1 MVVNNEEQEKAIPSG
16 SQPMNNGGQSQPAR
30 SQDKGSEDTSQAK
43 GQGET
48 GTSQDT
54 ATSNTQSGASEKDES
69 TAQLLET
76 LQQQGAQFAQ
86 LAEALQQQ
94 RGDAETPETPG
105 EPAPDYDAQMQELQK
120 KLSDG
125 ELTTEEF
132 AQQQSQIMEQK
143 LQTSMQ
149 QMMQQYQQQQSAEQV
164 LNQYMQQNPDF
175 NDVLKSQE
183 AQSLLQQNPVFDEV
197 AAYEHMKRQ
206 TAESQLSEL
215 QQQIQTLQQER
226 DEAIKNGAKVTDYV
240 SKDEGAEMR
249 QGVEADNKNLSPEE
263 GMRLAMRRA
272 RQGAAS

>member
-1 MVVNNEEQEKAIPSG
+1 MAGNQEEKESTVPSG
-16 SQPMNNGGQSQPAR
+16 SQPLNNSGQSQPGS
-30 SQDKGSEDTSQAK
+30 SQDKGSESTSQAK

-48 GTSQDT
+48 ESGQNN
-54 ATSNTQSGASEKDES
+54 ATGNTQSGAGEKDES

-94 RGDAETPETPG
+94 RGDAETPEQTG
-105 EPAPDYDAQMQELQK
+105 EPAPDYDAQMNDLQK

-125 ELTTEEF
+125 EITTEEF

-143 LQTSMQ
+143 MQSSMQ
-149 QMMQQYQQQQSAEQV
+149 QMMQQYQQQQSAEQAI
-164 LNQYMQQNPDF
+164 NQYMQQNPDF
-175 NDVLKSQE
+175 SNVLQSQD
-183 AQSLLQQNPVFDEV
+183 AQALLQNNPVFDEV

-206 TAESQLSEL
+206 SAESQLSEL
-215 QQQIQTLQQER
+215 QQQVQALQQER

-240 SKDEGAEMR
+240 SKDEGSEMR
-249 QGVEADNKNLSPEE
+249 QGVEADNRNLSPEE
-263 GMRLAMRRA
+263 GMRQAMRRA